1 MHHRIKQRHLR
12 GFVEIARR
20 KGLKPAAEAM
30 NMTQS
35 AVSKLLKDLE
45 EIIGFTLFERDR
57 SGARLTEAGE
67 VFLHYADQSL
77 AVLQHGISSL
87 EALKSGQAG
96 QLRIGALPSVA
107 ARFLPRAV
115 LRFRDLAQAAD
126 LSIEQGSH
134 ETLVAGL
141 RSGALDLVVGRLG
154 APETMAGLSFTQ
166 VYSERVMLV
175 TAADHMLAG
184 SSRVEALSEWPVLY
198 PPRGAAIRP
207 SVDRL
212 FLSLGMGVLPDR
224 IETVSEPFG
233 RAMVLGPAQAV
244 WIISGG
250 VVASEIEAGVM
261 RAMDIDTEITSGP
274 VGIMA
279 RSEDEVMPL
288 ARLFRMAVL
297 ETAEALEL
305 R

>member
-30 NMTQS
+30 NMTQP

-45 EIIGFTLFERDR
+45 DILGSTLFERDR

-67 VFLHYADQSL
+67 VFLQYADQSL
-77 AVLQHGISSL
+77 AVLQHGIASL

-115 LRFRDLAQAAD
+115 MRFRDIAQGAD
-126 LSIEQGSH
+126 LSIEQGAH
-134 ETLVAGL
+134 ESLVAGL

-154 APETMAGLSFTQ
+154 APETMSGLSFTQ
-166 VYSERVMLV
+166 VYSERVV
-175 TAADHMLAG
+175 FVSAADHPCAGASGIEGLAD
-184 SSRVEALSEWPVLY
+184 WPVLY
-198 PPRGAAIRP
+198 PPKAAAIRP

-212 FLSLGMGVLPDR
+212 LVSLGAGALPDR

-233 RAMVLGPAQAV
+233 RAMVLGPARAI

-279 RSEDEVMPL
+279 RSEDEVLPL

-297 ETAEALEL
+297 ETAEAMEL